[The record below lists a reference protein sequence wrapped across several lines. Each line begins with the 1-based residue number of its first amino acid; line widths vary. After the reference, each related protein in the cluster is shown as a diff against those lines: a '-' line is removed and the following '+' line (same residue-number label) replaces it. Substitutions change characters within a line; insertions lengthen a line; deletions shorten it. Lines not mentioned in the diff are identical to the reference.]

1 MNEICLAHLGNNSD
15 IYEDIL
21 FLKYFL
27 KNGIFKYVVII
38 SYEKKI
44 IGNKSL
50 FLSFNIKSINN
61 LDFSIINIYKFIYF
75 P

>member
-50 FLSFNIKSINN
+50 FSSLLIKSKKYF
-61 LDFSIINIYKFIYF
+61 DFSINHFY
-75 P
+75 